1 MSEIHLFL
9 IWSEAKE
16 SRKKIIK
23 DLEGEFKILHVETV
37 AWSSGLFSENLSRL
51 YGQKLPNNSFK
62 QKHCGTGPFT
72 CIIVEDIN
80 PIYESIDI
88 GSGRGFL
95 SLNKN
100 IYNLKSKYREWT
112 GGGHKIHATNNKEES
127 EHDIRLIFHKKPIDF
142 KINEKLEYYD
152 LDIKYRD
159 LLGAQGYK
167 NSDEFLLG
175 LNSEP
180 NYVIMRG
187 EIDEYFLNGSEDID
201 LLVENKKDFIYTL
214 NLKHQGKKFSTSRYQ
229 VKIGDI
235 YVHIDIN
242 YIGDGCFDSRW
253 QKRMLNE
260 RIINDGIYTLS
271 KCDKHKADIYHNV
284 IHKNIINKSEHLT
297 IFNSVINE
305 FDITIPQDP
314 MIEYH
319 GYKYNGPKD
328 NLYRQLFPIYREIR
342 YVLHKIKTKILSL

>member
-16 SRKKIIK
+16 SRNKIIN
-23 DLEGEFKILHVETV
+23 DLDGEFNILHIETV
-37 AWSSGLFSENLSRL
+37 AWSSELFSENLSRL

-80 PIYESIDI
+80 PTYESIDI
-88 GSGRGFL
+88 GSGRGYL
-95 SLNKN
+95 LLNKN
-100 IYNLKSKYREWT
+100 IYNLKVKYREWT
-112 GGGHKIHATNNKEES
+112 GGGHKIHATNNIEES

-142 KINEKLEYYD
+142 KEKKEFGDYD

-159 LLGAQGYK
+159 LLGSHGYK
-167 NSDEFLLG
+167 NSDDFLLC
-175 LNSEP
+175 LNSVP

-187 EIDEYFLNGSEDID
+187 EIDKYFLNGNEDID
-201 LLVENKKDFIYTL
+201 ILVENKKDFIYTL

-229 VKIGDI
+229 VKIGDV

-253 QKRMLNE
+253 QK
-260 RIINDGIYTLS
+260 
-271 KCDKHKADIYHNV
+271 
-284 IHKNIINKSEHLT
+284 KNAK
-297 IFNSVINE
+297 
-305 FDITIPQDP
+305 
-314 MIEYH
+314 
-319 GYKYNGPKD
+319 
-328 NLYRQLFPIYREIR
+328 
-342 YVLHKIKTKILSL
+342 